1 MKKWYVF
8 YVALLIA
15 LLINGYFG
23 IYKETWMYGGALN
36 MLGISVLCLANLYE
50 IYLKRKKK

>member
-8 YVALLIA
+8 YITLLIA
-15 LLINGYFG
+15 ILVNGYFG

-36 MLGISVLCLANLYE
+36 MLGISILLLANAVE
-50 IYLKRKKK
+50 FYLKKKKK